1 MHVGM
6 TDGRPENYNVRR
18 LRRSEK
24 SPLDQRR
31 TMAWYAELH
40 TQTRSLPSWLE
51 DVSANGA
58 KLRMDLIPGTIVVG
72 EPVSLV
78 LPNLSAIA
86 AQVAWH
92 RRDRIGIQFC
102 ASQPWIVELKLREIE
117 DWFPTTMP

>member
-1 MHVGM
+1 MRIDM
-6 TDGRPENYNVRR
+6 TDGRPGNYNVRR

-31 TMAWYAELH
+31 AKAWYAELN

-58 KLRMDLIPGTIVVG
+58 KLRMNLIPGTIVVG
-72 EPVSLV
+72 EPVSLI

-102 ASQPWIVELKLREIE
+102 ASQSWIVELKLREIE